1 MKVLVIGAN
10 GNVGGVAAAA
20 LEERGHEV
28 VRASRSTEPGVDIT
42 DPASTSAL
50 FEAVGAVDAVLVAS
64 GAVPFRP
71 VTELTHEDYLSGFL
85 SKALSQ
91 IDVARAALDHVADGG
106 SITLTTG
113 VLSREPIATGAAAA
127 AANGAVDAY
136 VMVAAAE
143 APRGIRVNAVSPDV
157 LANSPHYHPAFP
169 GHRPVTDEEVGTA
182 YVLAV
187 EGLVNGRV
195 LPV

>member
-42 DPASTSAL
+42 DPASISAL
-50 FEAVGAVDAVLVAS
+50 FEAVGAVDAVVVAS